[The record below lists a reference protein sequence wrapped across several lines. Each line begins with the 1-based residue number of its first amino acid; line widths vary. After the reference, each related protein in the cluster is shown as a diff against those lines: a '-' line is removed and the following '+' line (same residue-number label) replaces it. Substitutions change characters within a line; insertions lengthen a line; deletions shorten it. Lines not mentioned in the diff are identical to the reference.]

1 VIPATGVHT
10 YGAWTETKAA
20 TCTEAGEKTRTCDC
34 GDVQTATIAALGHT
48 EVIDAAVAATCTAAG
63 KTEGKHCSACNEV
76 LTAQEEIPAKGHMEV
91 SVAGK
96 PATHTV
102 DGLSEGKRCAI
113 CNEVLTAQETI
124 PATGHTFGEWKVRK
138 AATTEAKGEEMR
150 MCSCGETETRE
161 IPMLPASSGVDP
173 VVIVVIVVIALGAAA
188 AVLFLIKRKKA

>member
-102 DGLSEGKRCAI
+102 DGLSEGKRCAF

-124 PATGHTFGEWKVRK
+124 PATGHSFGEWKVRK
-138 AATTEAKGEEMR
+138 AATTEAEGEEMR
-150 MCSCGETETRE
+150 MCSCGETETRTTE
-161 IPMLPASSGVDP
+161 KLQSNGVNP
-173 VVIVVIVVIALGAAA
+173 VVIVAAVVVVVGAGAAA
-188 AVLFLIKRKKA
+188 AFVFLKKKRA